1 MKNLQQALQQR
12 QQQGLYRRRHILQG
26 PQGRQIQLDGQTLLN
41 FSSNDYLGLSNHPA
55 VKQAF
60 IDAAQRHGVGSG
72 SAHLVNGHSEA
83 HHQLEQA
90 LAEFTGYPRAL
101 LFSTGYMA
109 NLAVAQSLCGRGDF
123 IVEDKLNHASL
134 LDAAQLS
141 GGRLLRYPHKDHTQ
155 LQNRLQQCDN
165 GEILLCSDA
174 VFSMDGDEADI
185 ASLVSLSQ
193 QHQSWL
199 MLDDAHGFGVLGE
212 NGRGSL
218 SRQQISN
225 ADVPIYMATLGK
237 ALGTAGAF
245 IAGSEE
251 LIEYLIQHARSYIYT
266 TAMPAAVAAA
276 TLCSLQLLT
285 TEAHRRQQLAE
296 NIALFRQ
303 LAAARG
309 IVLMPSDTAIQPVPI
324 GDAERASQ
332 LSEALFTRGF
342 HLAAIRPPTVPA
354 NSARLRITLRADH
367 QQGDMISLLDALAEL
382 LDQRQNQPR

>member
-1 MKNLQQALQQR
+1 MKNLQQQLQQR
-12 QQQGLYRRRHILQG
+12 QQQGLYRRRRILQG

-41 FSSNDYLGLSNHPA
+41 FSSNDYLGLSNHPM
-55 VKQAF
+55 VRQAF
-60 IDAAQRHGVGSG
+60 IDAAQHYGVGSG
-72 SAHLVNGHSEA
+72 SAHLVNGHSEI
-83 HHQLEQA
+83 HHQLELA

-141 GGRLLRYPHKDHTQ
+141 AGRLLRYPHKNHTQ
-155 LQNRLQQCDN
+155 LQQQLQRCND

-185 ASLVSLSQ
+185 ATLVSLSQ
-193 QHQSWL
+193 QHQAWL
-199 MLDDAHGFGVLGE
+199 MLDDAHGFGVLGSD
-212 NGRGSL
+212 GRGSL
-218 SRQQISN
+218 SQQQISS

-245 IAGSEE
+245 IAGSED

-276 TLCSLQLLT
+276 TLASLQLLDS
-285 TEAHRRQQLAE
+285 EADRRQQLAD
-296 NIALFRQ
+296 NIAEFRR

-309 IVLMPSDTAIQPVPI
+309 ISLMPSDTAIQPVLI
-324 GDAERASQ
+324 GNAGRASQ
-332 LSEALFTRGF
+332 LSQALFTRGF

-367 QQGDMISLLDALAEL
+367 QQNDLTTLLDALAQL
-382 LDQRQNQPR
+382 LEQQ